1 MLKVTLLVLDLV
13 ETPGENEVG
22 LLRADIGLFLLVVLL
37 LMPFSKDLRAELKAS
52 LRSKFE
58 RDEAGVFCF
67 SFVRVAANSLIT
79 PPEEFEEL
87 VRLRVCFCIAAVEFG
102 LCFKLFETEIEE
114 VRPVIVTTWQNSPTT
129 IIIQFRL
136 NFICKTKHIS

>member
-87 VRLRVCFCIAAVEFG
+87 VRLHECFCIAAAEFG
-102 LCFKLFETEIEE
+102 LCVKLVETEIEE
-114 VRPVIVTTWQNSPTT
+114 LRPVIVTNWQHSPTT
-129 IIIQFRL
+129 MIIQFRL
-136 NFICKTKHIS
+136 TFICKYKNIS